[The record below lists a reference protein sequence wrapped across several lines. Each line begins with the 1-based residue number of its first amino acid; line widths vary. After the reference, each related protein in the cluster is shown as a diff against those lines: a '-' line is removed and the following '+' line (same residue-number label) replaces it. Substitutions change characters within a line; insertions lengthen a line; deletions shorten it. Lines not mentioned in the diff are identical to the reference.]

1 MEQVDGREPFYL
13 QEEDL
18 PALARGCAVLGTGGG
33 GSVGSSLLT
42 AGREIRE
49 RGPLLVRPLSSFAD
63 DELIVPLSGVGAPTV
78 GHEMLGNEG
87 EVLAIGAEVERL
99 MGRPVG
105 AVMSSEIGGSNGVE
119 PVAWASTLGVP
130 LVDADGM
137 GRAFPEVQM
146 VSMNVAGLPVNY
158 IVLSDVVG
166 NVATLRPI
174 DGKWSER
181 HARAL
186 CVASGSRSLMADY
199 ILEAAQA
206 RGAVIE
212 GSVSRALSIG
222 RCVEAAADP
231 VAALVDTL
239 GAARLVTGK
248 IVDIERLTGGGFVRG
263 SVVIEGL
270 GADRGSLVR
279 LEIQN
284 ENLVAF
290 QDGQVLASVPDLISV
305 LDSQTATAISTE
317 MLRYGQRVTVLAWP
331 CDPLWRTP
339 RGLEIAGPRAFGYDL
354 DYVPTEEL
362 AHVA

>member
-1 MEQVDGREPFYL
+1 MDQTDPSGSYYL
-13 QEEDL
+13 HQEDL

-33 GSVGSSLLT
+33 GSVGTGLLAAT
-42 AGREIRE
+42 RALE
-49 RGPLLVRPLSSFAD
+49 RHGPLEVRPLASLPD
-63 DELIVPLSGVGAPTV
+63 DALIVPLSGIGAPTV
-78 GHEMLGNEG
+78 GHEMLASDDEA
-87 EVLAIGAEVERL
+87 VAIGVEVERL
-99 MGRPVG
+99 MGRKLS
-105 AVMSSEIGGSNGVE
+105 AVMSSEIGGSNGVG
-119 PVAWASTLGVP
+119 PVAWAASLGVP
-130 LVDADGM
+130 LLDADGM

-158 IVLSDVVG
+158 IVMSDVVG
-166 NVATLRPI
+166 NIATLRPI

-212 GSVSRALSIG
+212 GSVTHALRIG
-222 RCVEAAADP
+222 RCVQNAADP
-231 VAALVDTL
+231 VEALIETL
-239 GAARLVTGK
+239 GAARLISGK
-248 IVDIERLTGGGFVRG
+248 IIDIDRRTGGGFVRG
-263 SVVIEGL
+263 SVVVDGIGS
-270 GADRGSLVR
+270 DRGSMVR

-284 ENLVAF
+284 ENLIAF
-290 QDGQVLASVPDLISV
+290 QDGHVLASVPDLISV

-317 MLRYGQRVTVLAWP
+317 TLRYGQRVTILAWP

-339 RGLEIAGPRAFGYDL
+339 RGLEIAGPRAFGYDI
-354 DYVPTEEL
+354 DYVPTEEI